1 MRHTAMMRAD
11 GASLAFNQRQQS
23 LTLSVTVL
31 PRKVNIMVPMNSTI
45 RLTRKVL
52 LVIAW
57 ESL

>member
-52 LVIAW
+52 LVMAW